1 MIYTTGSIA
10 VSGNT
15 LTGTGTNFT
24 AAGSL
29 IRNGCTVLALT
40 SPAQAFQITSVDSAT
55 GLTVTPAASPAV
67 PAGTKFA
74 ILLSD
79 SLSVDGLAQD
89 IAETFS
95 MYQRYMGVFA
105 DVMSSSG
112 DVTITINGQPVTVP
126 GQQSLAKKGANSDIT
141 SLNGMTTALSIQQ
154 GGTGGKT
161 AAEARNKIGA
171 ASSGNNSDIT
181 SITGLTTALGIQQG
195 GTGGKT
201 AAEARTN
208 LGLSDVATKTAGT
221 AEGSVMLVGA
231 MGTPTG
237 GYKFY
242 KTEGAI
248 APTLNWNDITLP
260 GLFPNLIDG
269 SNSANSPTASGYYY
283 AQVLVRGDS
292 GAVQQIALPYAT
304 SASNPGRILYR
315 GKNGNTWSSWAEF
328 YTTANTTKASVG
340 TVKAA
345 APIARIAADRKT
357 CLRTDISDDGFAWCG
372 CGTANGEAE
381 GITIS
386 RLDTGVYVIAGSA
399 GLASSGWQL
408 LPPRDPQ
415 GSGDLGIVEA
425 EETESGGL
433 TIRLYKRRYVLSE
446 DGDIELQKGAAI
458 DVPPTSWIDVRLEM
472 PETSLWNQRAA
483 GPQEQ

>member
-40 SPAQAFQITSVDSAT
+40 SPAQAFQITSVGSAT

-95 MYQRYMGVFA
+95 MYQRYMGGFA

-112 DVTITINGQPVTVP
+112 DVTITINSQPVTVP

-141 SLNGMTTALSIQQ
+141 SLNGMTTALS
-154 GGTGGKT
+154 
-161 AAEARNKIGA
+161 
-171 ASSGNNSDIT
+171 
-181 SITGLTTALGIQQG
+181 IQQG

-260 GLFPNLIDG
+260 GLFPNLIDA

-328 YTTANTTKASVG
+328 YTTANTTKASDG

-345 APIARIAADRKT
+345 SPIARIAADRKT

-483 GPQEQ
+483 GSQEQ